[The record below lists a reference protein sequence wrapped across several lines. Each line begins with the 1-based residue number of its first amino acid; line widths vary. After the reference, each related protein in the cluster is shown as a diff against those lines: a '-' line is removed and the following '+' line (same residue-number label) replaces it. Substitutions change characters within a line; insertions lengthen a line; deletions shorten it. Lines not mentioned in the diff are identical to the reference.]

1 MFPAAFDYRAP
12 ASLDEALGL
21 LAQQG
26 DAAKVMAGGQS
37 LIPLLK
43 LRFAQPGMLIDIG
56 RMRGLT
62 GVSRNNGWIIHTAAV
77 RWKSW
82 VMHNSPGAPRRA
94 PRRGPSTR
102 RPLPERKRTAA

>member
-62 GVSRNNGWIIHTAAV
+62 GVSRNNGWITIGALTRHV
-77 RWKSW
+77 DLERSRDL
-82 VMHNSPGAPRRA
+82 PGPAGSEPGHHRRLDLPRR
-94 PRRGPSTR
+94 PVR
-102 RPLPERKRTAA
+102 